1 MTDGGVQACD
11 YDPATGTLVI
21 GGHYERIGP
30 FDGDY
35 TDTPTPQN
43 NYPGDHVPFQKL
55 NSIDGQ
61 TGERLEWGADIDS
74 LRGLDA
80 VLVLEDEQP
89 GQSRVVVGGSFSESD
104 RVEYLD
110 QDNDRIPEITGD
122 GDPSPGVALF
132 RFQTPREPG
141 TGGVTA
147 DTGNNGTGLGA
158 GGPVGPASNLALTGT
173 ATQSSTGNGRT
184 ADRTIDGNANTALA
198 GNSCLLYTSDAA
210 DE

>member
-1 MTDGGVQACD
+1 M
-11 YDPATGTLVI
+11 
-21 GGHYERIGP
+21 
-30 FDGDY
+30 
-35 TDTPTPQN
+35 
-43 NYPGDHVPFQKL
+43 
-55 NSIDGQ
+55 
-61 TGERLEWGADIDS
+61 
-74 LRGLDA
+74 
-80 VLVLEDEQP
+80 LVLEDEQP

-198 GNSCLLYTSDAA
+198 GNSVTETGAADGSPWWKVELAQQSQIDEITLTASSDGEELANVVVYVTDQDHATIEEVQADPETCLLYTSPSPRD
-210 DE
+210 